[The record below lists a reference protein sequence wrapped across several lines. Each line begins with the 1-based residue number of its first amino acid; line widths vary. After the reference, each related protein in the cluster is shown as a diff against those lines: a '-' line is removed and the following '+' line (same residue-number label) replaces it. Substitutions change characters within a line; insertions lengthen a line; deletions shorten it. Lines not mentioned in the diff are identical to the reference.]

1 VQRRSISTLH
11 SGSAACELP
20 AVLRFAGLF
29 DVGSDTRSGVN
40 DNDYKVPFRFTGT
53 IDKLTFRLE
62 PPKPSAGDHTA
73 IEQGMAR
80 ARDPPDPRSQATP
93 PGSAAW
99 RTAQRAAFRCA
110 RRLGMAFGAAPLH
123 FVALCAVPS
132 FLNDDPARHALP
144 ARNRRKSE

>member
-1 VQRRSISTLH
+1 MQRRSISTLH

-62 PPKPSAGDHTA
+62 PPKPSAGDHKA
-73 IEQGMAR
+73 IEQGMGR

-93 PGSAAW
+93 LEALHGERPSALLSDAPVASGW
-99 RTAQRAAFRCA
+99 PLVQRRCTLSHCAQSLLF
-110 RRLGMAFGAAPLH
+110 
-123 FVALCAVPS
+123 
-132 FLNDDPARHALP
+132 
-144 ARNRRKSE
+144 